1 MSGTTLMRKAMTAEE
16 EEKSYSGVLEALEI
30 KGGSTEEHIK
40 ALLETPVEKFLTI
53 PRSVGWAWCVD
64 GDFVDKTPT
73 HAELAALS
81 GQPSA
86 ASSAIPAAVH
96 VKDLVLGDCQLDV
109 SSLSLQL
116 DFTITIQIIDQHL
129 LDFHCLHVP
138 CPPQAW
144 NGQDIFRIF
153 EKEFQHRT

>member
-16 EEKSYSGVLEALEI
+16 EEKSYSEVLKALEI
-30 KGGSTEEHIK
+30 NGESTEEHIK

-64 GDFVDKTPT
+64 NDFVDKTPT

-81 GQPSA
+81 ERPSA
-86 ASSAIPAAVH
+86 ATSVIPAAVH

-109 SSLSLQL
+109 SSLSLQEN
-116 DFTITIQIIDQHL
+116 FTITIQITDRHL
-129 LDFHCLHVP
+129 LDFHCLHVS
-138 CPPQAW
+138 CLSQARDR
-144 NGQDIFRIF
+144 QDIFRIY
-153 EKEFQHRT
+153 ETKLQH